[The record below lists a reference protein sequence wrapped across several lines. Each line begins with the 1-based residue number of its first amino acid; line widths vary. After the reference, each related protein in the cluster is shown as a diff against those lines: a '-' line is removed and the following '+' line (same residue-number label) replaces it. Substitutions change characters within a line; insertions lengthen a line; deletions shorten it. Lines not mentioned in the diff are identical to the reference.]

1 MPMFLNELAN
11 NLNNPNNPNNR
22 DKPTTMIEFFL
33 SFLILCLLV
42 LAMAVG
48 VLRGRAPIAGT
59 CGGLNNIGVTGSCE
73 LCGGDM
79 SKCDEVNDAE
89 SEGISKPSLGA
100 QLSAQSRF
108 YDAS

>member
-1 MPMFLNELAN
+1 
-11 NLNNPNNPNNR
+11 
-22 DKPTTMIEFFL
+22 MIEFVL

-48 VLRGRAPIAGT
+48 VLRGREPIAGT
-59 CGGLNNIGVTGSCE
+59 CGGLNNIGITGSCE

-79 SKCDEVNDAE
+79 SKCEEVNDSE
-89 SEGISKPSLGA
+89 SANLPKPT
-100 QLSAQSRF
+100 LSTSSRF

>member
-1 MPMFLNELAN
+1 
-11 NLNNPNNPNNR
+11 
-22 DKPTTMIEFFL
+22 MIEFVL

-59 CGGLNNIGVTGSCE
+59 CGGLNNLVGTGSCE

-79 SKCDEVNDAE
+79 SKCDEFSDAE
-89 SEGISKPSLGA
+89 STELPKPSLGA
-100 QLSAQSRF
+100 QLGAQSRF